1 MAIFDYVRLIM
12 SGIYNKFMREKVKSE
27 VEREINFLLKE
38 GLILS
43 NEIESQE
50 KVLIFESVVKSNPRK
65 INDSLDS

>member
-1 MAIFDYVRLIM
+1 MAIFDYVQLIM
-12 SGIYNKFMREKVKSE
+12 SGTYNKFMREKVKSE

-43 NEIESQE
+43 NEIKSQE
-50 KVLIFESVVKSNPRK
+50 KELISEALVKSNPRK

>member
-1 MAIFDYVRLIM
+1 M

-43 NEIESQE
+43 NEIKSQE
-50 KVLIFESVVKSNPRK
+50 KELISEALVKSNPRK

>member
-1 MAIFDYVRLIM
+1 M
-12 SGIYNKFMREKVKSE
+12 SGTYNKFMREKVKSE

-43 NEIESQE
+43 NEIKSQE
-50 KVLIFESVVKSNPRK
+50 KELISEALVKSNPRK

>member
-1 MAIFDYVRLIM
+1 
-12 SGIYNKFMREKVKSE
+12 MREKVKSE

-43 NEIESQE
+43 NEIKSQE
-50 KVLIFESVVKSNPRK
+50 KELISEALVKSNPRK

>member
-1 MAIFDYVRLIM
+1 MAIFDYVQLIM
-12 SGIYNKFMREKVKSE
+12 SGTYNKFMREKIKSE

-38 GLILS
+38 SLILS